1 MLTDILYK
9 HIFTVYILQPEG
21 ASDRLQYI
29 YMHTYNAIKASAV
42 ININRILWLF

>member
-1 MLTDILYK
+1 M
-9 HIFTVYILQPEG
+9 VYILQPEG

-42 ININRILWLF
+42 IKLEIT